1 MSRPKGIAWFDIE
14 TTGLDPELHEI
25 VEIGIV
31 RTSLDGLHVEGVLE
45 LKVRPNRLEAA
56 DPRALEVNGFTEAGW
71 RDSVDLEEAVV
82 RALPLLDGAMIGGH
96 NVGFDVGFFGR
107 ASRDLGVR
115 PGWSHRRIDTQS
127 LAWPLLA
134 SGVVETTS
142 LDEVCRALG
151 IERPSP
157 HRAINDARAA
167 RAVAL
172 TLLSR
177 FQLSSDEG
185 TAWQLREREERIKEL
200 EKSVAELRET
210 TGDLALQLAATL
222 MAAMHVLSGEDLAEI
237 GRRAHE
243 TVEAVQRI
251 RREKEDG

>member
-1 MSRPKGIAWFDIE
+1 MSSPKGIAWFDIE

-25 VEIGIV
+25 IDIGIV
-31 RTSLDGLHVEGVLE
+31 RTSLDGLHVEDVLD
-45 LKVRPNRLEAA
+45 LKVRPNRLEVA
-56 DPRALEVNGFTEAGW
+56 DPSALKVNGFTEAAW

-96 NVGFDVGFFGR
+96 NVGFDIRFFGR
-107 ASRDLGVR
+107 AARDLGVR

-134 SGVVETTS
+134 TGVIENTS

-157 HRAINDARAA
+157 HQAINDARAA

-172 TLLSR
+172 TLLSCFR
-177 FQLSSDEG
+177 VPRGARSE
-185 TAWQLREREERIKEL
+185 AEL
-200 EKSVAELRET
+200 EKDARFGAKVRVALASFGVDRNDTRYMATKSRQAPLARAVFEAIDDALRE
-210 TGDLALQLAATL
+210 
-222 MAAMHVLSGEDLAEI
+222 E
-237 GRRAHE
+237 
-243 TVEAVQRI
+243 EAGN
-251 RREKEDG
+251 D